1 MTNPFIYPLSL
12 VSSQAFYNGATQY
25 QQPLYKETKEYG
37 PQQHSQLYYNNNYI
51 GRPEQNELHQSS
63 TPEPGGPQFIFA
75 PQSDPRPPQK
85 VNNGSDAS
93 QSDLLVTPKGTF
105 ALQDPTLLCF

>member
-1 MTNPFIYPLSL
+1 MTNPFIYTLTL

-25 QQPLYKETKEYG
+25 QQPLYMETKEYG
-37 PQQHSQLYYNNNYI
+37 PQPHSHFYYNNYYN
-51 GRPEQNELHQSS
+51 GGPEQNELHQSN

-85 VNNGSDAS
+85 VNNGSDTS
-93 QSDLLVTPKGTF
+93 QSDLLVTPKGTS
-105 ALQDPTLLCF
+105 ALQDLTLLCF